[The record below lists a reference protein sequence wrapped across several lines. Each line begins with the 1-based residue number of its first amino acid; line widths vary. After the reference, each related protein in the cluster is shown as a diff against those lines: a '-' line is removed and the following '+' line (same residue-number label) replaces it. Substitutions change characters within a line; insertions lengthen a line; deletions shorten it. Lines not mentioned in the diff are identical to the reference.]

1 MENRSFP
8 QELFTE
14 DLWLRYQGKGYV
26 GSDKIKELLQRYNL
40 KLRKGENITSITL
53 AVGRGFKN
61 TFGNASLAREQIAG
75 ELDKVCTIA
84 RWDFAV
90 LKYGEHQK

>member
-1 MENRSFP
+1 MENRLFP

-14 DLWLRYQGKGYV
+14 DLWLRYQGNGYV
-26 GSDKIKELLQRYNL
+26 GNGKIKELLHRYNL
-40 KLRKGENITSITL
+40 KLRKGETIASVAL
-53 AVGRGFKN
+53 AVGRGFKD

-84 RWDFAV
+84 RWDFAA
-90 LKYGEHQK
+90 LKYGKCQK